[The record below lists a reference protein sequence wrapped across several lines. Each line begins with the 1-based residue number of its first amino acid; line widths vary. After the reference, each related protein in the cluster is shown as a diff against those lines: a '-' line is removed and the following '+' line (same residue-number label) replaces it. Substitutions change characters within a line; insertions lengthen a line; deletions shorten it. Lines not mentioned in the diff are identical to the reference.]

1 MTLEEHIQYWL
12 KSAAHDLET
21 AETLFNNNRYDWSLF
36 LGHLVI
42 EKLLKAHFVRDNRNK
57 VPPFTHNLS
66 AIANKTKLKLSVEQE
81 TLLLEINQFNI
92 RTRYPDYKFGF
103 YKKCTPEFTQDYFSK
118 IKGLYQWLFQQ
129 I

>member
-66 AIANKTKLKLSVEQE
+66 G
-81 TLLLEINQFNI
+81 
-92 RTRYPDYKFGF
+92 P
-103 YKKCTPEFTQDYFSK
+103 
-118 IKGLYQWLFQQ
+118 
-129 I
+129 